1 MLRRPGL
8 AALACLTAAHS
19 AAAQQCDIKDVEQFG
34 PPGPR
39 QERIHLV
46 DNGEGDGNANDVIVF
61 RTSLRV
67 NTDGAPTSYSPSD
80 LTGSKT
86 AINNICNGVSVRN
99 AKGEKLGCASTRSVF
114 AAFRDSGWREP
125 AAYRIRWQNVIA
137 PRRVGDRV
145 VPCVFENGP
154 HKGFFG
160 SLTTLRNG
168 LSGDAA
174 GECLANDQVDHR
186 TVPAMVLPGGDNALR
201 RLGARIGDLVVVSN
215 PENGVTLAAI
225 LADSGPPDNL
235 GEGSV
240 ALNMALLGRTT
251 QPTTYAEAKKL
262 DTGTRQMIVAVIPR
276 SAGFQRTRPFTA
288 QNIQARAAAWLAAR
302 GYGTQSQFVQAI
314 AACTPR

>member
-1 MLRRPGL
+1 MHRASGL
-8 AALACLTAAHS
+8 AVFACLVAAPH
-19 AAAQQCDIKDVEQFG
+19 AVAQQCDVKDVDRFG

-46 DNGEGDGNANDVIVF
+46 DNGQGDGNAADVIVF

-67 NTDGAPTSYSPSD
+67 NTDGAPNSYSPSD
-80 LTGSKT
+80 LTGT
-86 AINNICNGVSVRN
+86 TNAINNICNGVSVRDS
-99 AKGEKLGCASTRSVF
+99 KGEPLGCSSIRSVF

-125 AAYRIRWQNVIA
+125 AGYSIRWQNVIA
-137 PRRVGDRV
+137 PRRVGDRTI
-145 VPCVFENGP
+145 PCVFESGP
-154 HKGFFG
+154 YKGFFG

-174 GECLANDQVDHR
+174 GECLVNDQVDHR
-186 TVPAMVLPGGDNALR
+186 TIPAMVLPGGDNALR

-225 LADSGPPDNL
+225 LADSGPAGNL

-262 DTGTRQMIVAVIPR
+262 DTGTRQMIVAIIPR
-276 SAGFQRTRPFTA
+276 SAGFQRARPFTA
-288 QNIQARAAAWLAAR
+288 GNIGARTTAWLAAR

-314 AACTPR
+314 AACTPS